1 MIAMFLSAKINR
13 KTRAV
18 RIVSYGLVFAVIF
31 FFSLHSELDSS
42 IAKVSPSS
50 IVQVKKD
57 FRSYQ
62 GKGPQVAALTPAF
75 VDWSPTFLLSFL
87 IIADEQNFLGGH
99 RLGSRQ
105 TRAPPSRYS
114 L

>member
-1 MIAMFLSAKINR
+1 MIAMFLSATINR

-50 IVQVKKD
+50 IAKVKKD

-62 GKGPQVAALTPAF
+62 GKGQVAALTPAF
-75 VDWSPTFLLSFL
+75 VDWTPTFHPSFL
-87 IIADEQNFLGGH
+87 IIADEQNFLDGH